1 MTRLTVRAYQA
12 EDADQLGEVFYAS
25 VHGGAARA
33 YDVEQRSAWCPEPP
47 SGSVWRDRLAPLECV
62 VAENESGI
70 IGFMC
75 FEPETGYIDFSYV
88 VPAAMGKGVADA
100 LYAVCE
106 GRLRARGIR
115 TLTVQASE
123 LARSFFLRH
132 GWQVQS
138 RQEIERRGVMLHNY
152 RMEKHLS
159 REMVA

>member
-1 MTRLTVRAYQA
+1 
-12 EDADQLGEVFYAS
+12 
-25 VHGGAARA
+25 
-33 YDVEQRSAWCPEPP
+33 
-47 SGSVWRDRLAPLECV
+47 
-62 VAENESGI
+62 
-70 IGFMC
+70 MC
-75 FEPETGYIDFSYV
+75 FEPETSYIDFSYV

-106 GRLRARGIR
+106 GRFRARGIR

-123 LARSFFLRH
+123 SARSFFLRH
-132 GWQVQS
+132 GWQVQG